1 MELHINC
8 ALQSGIWMSQC
19 KPSGMAGMFSNSVL
33 PTFYPGLLA
42 RGLPVLKILS
52 KDWKCASQVGGSVV
66 SSCCYLS
73 QPCCPVFKHNYENF
87 LLTRYILLP
96 TAMLPKHSSNTLEP
110 IFLVRKS
117 DLNISEIIQFE
128 SGLIIRY
135 EPVWA
140 HQLLTQ

>member
-33 PTFYPGLLA
+33 PTFYPGLPA

-110 IFLVRKS
+110 IFWSGNLIWILVKLYNLNLDWSS
-117 DLNISEIIQFE
+117 DMNQCGHISC
-128 SGLIIRY
+128 
-135 EPVWA
+135 
-140 HQLLTQ
+140 